1 VSRLLVRPEDLPDHV
16 VTNVAH
22 YRSAMLRILEDYMA
36 DHSQQHLIELDANQP
51 VNVLEKVLCHFSCLL
66 SFDFLF
72 CLHYIFMIIVSND
85 NYIMSFFIPNLLQFI
100 L

>member
-51 VNVLEKVLCHFSCLL
+51 VNVLEKVL
-66 SFDFLF
+66 FLF
-72 CLHYIFMIIVSND
+72 FVIFW
-85 NYIMSFFIPNLLQFI
+85 FFILFALYFYDYSLQ
-100 L
+100 